1 MAESELGPEGL
12 VKDSAVNPG
21 SLFNFDASP
30 GSKFGKKIPKV
41 SSSTA
46 AQKAAANKHINK
58 MGNAFDPK
66 QVGNTSPYSGVFAT
80 SDVDEM
86 ARVNLATAAYRPS
99 AEMQAAN
106 EEAWRADALQERGRL
121 EGIANQD
128 AFNALT
134 TQQKINIEQAI
145 ADPNS
150 PLFRPLKFDE
160 EGQVIPRTPDD
171 AANAYGFLRRLGTTA
186 GDIGQTKGLD
196 LSSIFMPGG
205 ANAGSVGIGTGMV
218 INDEGKSVPGQG
230 SNIGFNQSDSTN
242 EGLNALPNSQTNPL
256 LATFMATSIFTDAS
270 AQAQKDMLL
279 QLAPIFEMLQPTVS
293 TVGQPGPQTVAVRGG
308 F

>member
-1 MAESELGPEGL
+1 MATDSLGLDTSNTVDP
-12 VKDSAVNPG
+12 N
-21 SLFNFDASP
+21 
-30 GSKFGKKIPKV
+30 
-41 SSSTA
+41 
-46 AQKAAANKHINK
+46 AANKKAEADYIKNLQTPGFTGGFFSSDSDA
-58 MGNAFDPK
+58 MERVRNAE
-66 QVGNTSPYSGVFAT
+66 A
-80 SDVDEM
+80 
-86 ARVNLATAAYRPS
+86 LYRPS
-99 AEMQAAN
+99 AEVQAAN
-106 EEAWRADALQERGRL
+106 EEARRVAALEARGELQIEANQEAFDALTPE
-121 EGIANQD
+121 
-128 AFNALT
+128 
-134 TQQKINIEQAI
+134 QQNNIEQAI

>member
-186 GDIGQTKGLD
+186 GDIGQPKDLN

-205 ANAGSVGIGTGMV
+205 GADFGSANIGT
-218 INDEGKSVPGQG
+218 S
-230 SNIGFNQSDSTN
+230 GFNPTDSTL
-242 EGLNALPNSQTNPL
+242 GSPPNNSVIDEFKKSPMFTN
-256 LATFMATSIFTDAS
+256 AS
-270 AQAQKDMLL
+270 ADDKREQLKYL
-279 QLAPIFEMLQPTVS
+279 QMWDSIMKS
-293 TVGQPGPQTVAVRGG
+293 YGG
-308 F
+308 SF